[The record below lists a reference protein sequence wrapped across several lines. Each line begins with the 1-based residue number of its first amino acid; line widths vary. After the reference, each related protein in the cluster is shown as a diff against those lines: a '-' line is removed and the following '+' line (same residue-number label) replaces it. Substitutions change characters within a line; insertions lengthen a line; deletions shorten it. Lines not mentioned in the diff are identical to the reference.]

1 MPWHLL
7 KIIVDIYLKYQVCK
21 NSLKS
26 FSASPLVIYF
36 FH

>member
-7 KIIVDIYLKYQVCK
+7 KIIVDIYLKYQVWK
-21 NSLKS
+21 SSLKS